1 MSTINLDGDL
11 LPADSHFLNHQN
23 RGLRYGDA
31 LFETIRYTGA
41 ELLFWEDHYFRLMS
55 SMRRLR
61 MEIPMSFTM
70 EFLEEEIR
78 KGLQADGVAT
88 QPARIRLTVFRK
100 EGGRYTPEDR
110 GIRYIVEHEPLSKA
124 AYELET
130 GDNRADLYKDYYL
143 HADELTGLKHSNK
156 IVHVLAG
163 IYTRENDMQTCFLL
177 NHNKSVA
184 EALDGNI
191 FLVRGK
197 EIKTPPLADGAL
209 DGILRKQLLKLGA
222 TDSEYQWV
230 EASIS
235 PFELQQADE
244 LFATNVIRGIRPI
257 TAYRKAT
264 YGHEVAERVLNELNQ
279 QIAGQE
285 S

>member
-31 LFETIRYTGA
+31 LFETIRYSGA
-41 ELLFWEDHYFRLMS
+41 ALLFWEDHYFRLMS

-78 KGLQADGVAT
+78 KVLQADGVSN
-88 QPARIRLTVFRK
+88 QLARIRLTIFRK

-124 AYELET
+124 IYEFET
-130 GDNRADLYKDYYL
+130 ADYRADLYKDYYL

-163 IYTRENDMQTCFLL
+163 IYARENQMQTCFLL

-191 FLVRGK
+191 FLVKGK

-209 DGILRKQLLKLGA
+209 DGIMRKQLLKLGVA
-222 TDSEYQWV
+222 DSEYQWV

-235 PFELQQADE
+235 PFELQQAE
-244 LFATNVIRGIRPI
+244 EIFTTNVIRGIRPV
-257 TAYRKAT
+257 TAYRKAV
-264 YGHEVAERVLNELNQ
+264 YGHEVSAKVLNELNN
-279 QIAGQE
+279 QILGEE

>member
-1 MSTINLDGDL
+1 MATINLDGDL
-11 LPADSHFLNHQN
+11 LSADSHFLNHYN

-31 LFETIRYTGA
+31 LFETIRYTGT
-41 ELLFWEDHYFRLMS
+41 ELLFWEDHYFRLMA

-78 KGLQADGVAT
+78 KVLLADGAVNR
-88 QPARIRLTVFRK
+88 PCRIRLTVFRK
-100 EGGRYTPEDR
+100 EGGKYTPEDR
-110 GIRYIVEHEPLSKA
+110 GIRYIAEHEPLSGA
-124 AYELET
+124 LYQLDT
-130 GDNRADLYKDYYL
+130 SDNRADLFKDYYL

-156 IVHVLAG
+156 ILHVLAG
-163 IYTRENDMQTCFLL
+163 IFTSENDLQTCFLL

-191 FLVRGK
+191 FLVKGN

-209 DGILRKQLLKLGA
+209 DGIMRKQLLKLGVA
-222 TDSEYQWV
+222 DTQYQWI

-244 LFATNVIRGIRPI
+244 IFTTNVIRGLRPV
-257 TAYRKAT
+257 TAYRKAL
-264 YGHEVAERVLNELNQ
+264 YGHKVAAEILKNLNSQLGE
-279 QIAGQE
+279 
-285 S
+285 